1 MLFFHLPKLKLFSH
15 DNGQMI
21 STEKL
26 LESLM
31 TEETIFSGSSVILEY
46 VTSNV
51 SQLDNT
57 DDYKT

>member
-1 MLFFHLPKLKLFSH
+1 MLFFHLQKLKLFSH

-21 STEKL
+21 STEKS